1 MTAVAGEVADGLLV
15 HAFCTERYL
24 REVTLP
30 ALCAGLNAAG
40 RSRADVEV
48 SMLAMI
54 ATGDTEEEMARA
66 VAGTRRQIA
75 FYGSTPAYRGVL
87 YRHGWPGSATSSTR
101 CRDRTAR
108 TNGRPWAASSTTTC
122 CTPSRS

>member
-1 MTAVAGEVADGLLV
+1 M
-15 HAFCTERYL
+15 HAFSAERYL

-30 ALCAGLNAAG
+30 ALSAGLAAAG

-66 VAGTRRQIA
+66 VAGTRQQIA
-75 FYGSTPAYRGVL
+75 FYGSTPTRPTRPAPR
-87 YRHGWPGSATSSTR
+87 PGISSCGASSRSAGKSGSGADQKLARTPSATSSGLR
-101 CRDRTAR
+101 SIR
-108 TNGRPWAASSTTTC
+108 AS
-122 CTPSRS
+122 P